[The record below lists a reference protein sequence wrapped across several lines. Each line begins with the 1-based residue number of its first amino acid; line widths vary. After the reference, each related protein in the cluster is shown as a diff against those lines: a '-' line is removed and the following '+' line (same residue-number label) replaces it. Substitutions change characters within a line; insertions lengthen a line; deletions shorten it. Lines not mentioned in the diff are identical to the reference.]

1 LLNTILGSLSS
12 GVAASTNSYESIA
25 TVTVGSGGASDITFT
40 SIPSDYAHLQI
51 RLTSLLS
58 TSADVYLQFNADTG
72 NNYQR
77 HTLYGNGSAAG
88 SYSETGNNRIS
99 IIFAAN
105 TGVGGSITD
114 ILDYKDTN
122 KFKIVRALGGNDNNS
137 TGFIALQ
144 SGGWRSTSAITSIK
158 LYSGS
163 GTISQYT
170 HAALYGIKGA

>member
-1 LLNTILGSLSS
+1 M
-12 GVAASTNSYESIA
+12 AASTNSYESIA